1 MIGAREGPRSLFEK
15 LWDAHCV
22 TRFDDGSDLLAVDV
36 LFLHERTGSV
46 ALESLQASGRSVRH
60 PERVWC
66 TMDHIVNTRG
76 DGPETLVPN
85 GQAFLDAT
93 RRSTRAAGIR
103 LLDLDSVDRGIVH
116 VVSPELGI
124 VHPGHLLVCPDSH
137 TCSQGALGALAWGI
151 GSTEA
156 EQVLATQTLRVT
168 RPANLRVD
176 ISGEFAPV
184 VSAKDLALGL
194 IARFGAA
201 GAAGRAIEFTG
212 EAVRAMSIEA
222 RLTLCNLAVEF
233 GAFTAIIAPDATTFA
248 YLRGRRHAPARRF
261 WDEALRYWRLLASDE
276 DAVYEASLE
285 LDARTVPPMLS
296 WGTSPQHSVAVD
308 GVVPDPRDLADAN
321 ARGAAERALD
331 YMQLLPGERLLGK
344 PIDVAFIGSC
354 TNGRLEDLRAAAE
367 LLRGRRVA
375 AGVEAWCVPGSR
387 AVKREAE
394 AQGLDRVFREAGFQW
409 REPGCSLCFYAGGE
423 GFAPGARVLSTTNRN
438 FEGRQGPRARTHL
451 ASPATVAAS
460 AVAGCIADPRPPRH

>member
-1 MIGAREGPRSLFEK
+1 MSDAREGPRSLFEK

-76 DGPETLVPN
+76 DAPETLVPN

-156 EQVLATQTLRVT
+156 EQVLATQTLRAS
-168 RPANLRVD
+168 RPANLRVC
-176 ISGEFAPV
+176 ISGEFAPA
-184 VSAKDLALGL
+184 VSAKDLALFL

-248 YLRGRRHAPARRF
+248 YLQGRRHAPARRF
-261 WDEALRYWRLLASDE
+261 WDEAPVAQRLLASDE
-276 DAVYEASLE
+276 DAVYDENLE
-285 LDARTVPPMLS
+285 LDTRTLPPMLCC
-296 WGTSPQHSVAVD
+296 GLVPQLSM
-308 GVVPDPRDLADAN
+308 G
-321 ARGAAERALD
+321 
-331 YMQLLPGERLLGK
+331 
-344 PIDVAFIGSC
+344 
-354 TNGRLEDLRAAAE
+354 GRVR
-367 LLRGRRVA
+367 
-375 AGVEAWCVPGSR
+375 
-387 AVKREAE
+387 
-394 AQGLDRVFREAGFQW
+394 
-409 REPGCSLCFYAGGE
+409 
-423 GFAPGARVLSTTNRN
+423 
-438 FEGRQGPRARTHL
+438 
-451 ASPATVAAS
+451 
-460 AVAGCIADPRPPRH
+460 